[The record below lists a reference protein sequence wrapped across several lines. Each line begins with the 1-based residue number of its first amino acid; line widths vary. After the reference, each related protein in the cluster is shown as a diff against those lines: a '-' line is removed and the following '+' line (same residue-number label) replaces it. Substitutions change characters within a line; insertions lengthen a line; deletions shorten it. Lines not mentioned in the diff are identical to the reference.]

1 LVLAE
6 AAIPDYEQD
15 IRTQF
20 GLGPSAEKYEKL
32 DKQILGLTMQQT
44 EVVLTNPSRARLQ
57 NPGNPLPES
66 ILAFALKHE
75 NVQYGALWVAFDKP
89 HQFSEDERR
98 FMSAI
103 SGQAALAA
111 SNARLY
117 LSAQL
122 GRQRMEAILESTPE
136 PVLVTDYQDRLLLV
150 NRAAQE
156 LLGKDKEALEG
167 QPVDQVVQQK
177 MLQNI
182 LVKRE
187 PDKDGKPPVE
197 IEFPDNRVFFATA
210 SPVQVDGK
218 RMGRVVLLRDVT
230 HYKELDALKS
240 EFVDT
245 VNHDLRSPLTTM
257 RGYATML
264 DLVGDLNE
272 QQTKYVEK
280 IVQGVENMSRLVN
293 TLLDLGRIA
302 AGVGLHLEM
311 IPIADVVRQVTDAL
325 RMEAVQRKIDYH
337 VHIPES
343 TVPLIEADQALIER
357 AIQNLVDNA
366 IKYSD
371 ANGEVHITL
380 KVASKEEVLIEI
392 KDSGIGISPVDIPRL
407 FERFYRAS
415 SQKNIE
421 ERGSGLGLA
430 IVKSIAERHSGSVS
444 VESQLGKG
452 STFTIKLP
460 IKQPK

>member
-1 LVLAE
+1 
-6 AAIPDYEQD
+6 
-15 IRTQF
+15 
-20 GLGPSAEKYEKL
+20 
-32 DKQILGLTMQQT
+32 M
-44 EVVLTNPSRARLQ
+44 
-57 NPGNPLPES
+57 
-66 ILAFALKHE
+66 
-75 NVQYGALWVAFDKP
+75 
-89 HQFSEDERR
+89 
-98 FMSAI
+98 
-103 SGQAALAA
+103 
-111 SNARLY
+111 
-117 LSAQL
+117 
-122 GRQRMEAILESTPE
+122 
-136 PVLVTDYQDRLLLV
+136 
-150 NRAAQE
+150 
-156 LLGKDKEALEG
+156 
-167 QPVDQVVQQK
+167 
-177 MLQNI
+177 
-182 LVKRE
+182 
-187 PDKDGKPPVE
+187 
-197 IEFPDNRVFFATA
+197 
-210 SPVQVDGK
+210 
-218 RMGRVVLLRDVT
+218 
-230 HYKELDALKS
+230 
-240 EFVDT
+240 
-245 VNHDLRSPLTTM
+245 
-257 RGYATML
+257 
-264 DLVGDLNE
+264 
-272 QQTKYVEK
+272 
-280 IVQGVENMSRLVN
+280 
-293 TLLDLGRIA
+293 
-302 AGVGLHLEM
+302 HLEM